1 MSKDKNY
8 YSFIITPGTTSKAR
22 RISIHKN
29 VIYTVGAIFCAAV
42 LLMAYGLVRL
52 TDHEALNWEYLSVKA
67 ENESLKKEND
77 VYQNSYA
84 KLKGQISY
92 IEDMSNELA
101 RQASMESPADVDQQ
115 VGTGGP
121 ETVAALDKAADQLE
135 REVRQIG
142 DRLRADMLRLASIP
156 AGFPV
161 NGYVTDGFGLRR
173 NPFSQRGARS
183 SRRSRYRGRFRHPR
197 KHDRRR
203 PRHLGRPSRG
213 LRQPRSRL
221 SQHRDHDALRPPVEN
236 NSRDGPA
243 PQARRPDRTRG
254 QHGPLDRPARSLR
267 DTRKR
272 SARRPRPLRPAAAP
286 LEITVAP
293 SSGLTLLDSIVQQEF
308 LPEAASPCLLD
319 TRFRQGIRCLVLIG
333 AHFLSVDGRR
343 IYLETLQNGFVRG
356 RQLRSNP
363 AHIRHS
369 IRLCRNHDYDVQ
381 AGGP

>member
-29 VIYTVGAIFCAAV
+29 VIHTVGATLCAAV
-42 LLMAYGLVRL
+42 LLMAYALVRL
-52 TDHEALNWEYLSVKA
+52 TGHEALNWEYLSVKA

-173 NPFSQRGARS
+173 NPFSQEGREVHEGLDIAVDFGTPVNTTADGLVVWAAPHAGYGNLVVVYHSNGITTRYGHLSRITVETGQRLKRGDQIGHAGSTGRS
-183 SRRSRYRGRFRHPR
+183 TGPHVHYEIRENDQPVDPGRYIQ
-197 KHDRRR
+197 
-203 PRHLGRPSRG
+203 
-213 LRQPRSRL
+213 QPR
-221 SQHRDHDALRPPVEN
+221 P
-236 NSRDGPA
+236 
-243 PQARRPDRTRG
+243 
-254 QHGPLDRPARSLR
+254 
-267 DTRKR
+267 
-272 SARRPRPLRPAAAP
+272 
-286 LEITVAP
+286 
-293 SSGLTLLDSIVQQEF
+293 
-308 LPEAASPCLLD
+308 
-319 TRFRQGIRCLVLIG
+319 
-333 AHFLSVDGRR
+333 
-343 IYLETLQNGFVRG
+343 
-356 RQLRSNP
+356 
-363 AHIRHS
+363 
-369 IRLCRNHDYDVQ
+369 
-381 AGGP
+381 

>member
-29 VIYTVGAIFCAAV
+29 VIYTVGALACAGV

-52 TDHEALNWEYLSVKA
+52 TGHEALNLKYLSVKS

-101 RQASMESPADVDQQ
+101 RQASMESPVDVDQQ

-156 AGFPV
+156 SGFPV

-173 NPFSQRGARS
+173 NPFSGDGREVHEGLDIAVDFGTPVNTTADGLVVWASPHAGYGNLVVVYHSNGITTRYGHLSRITVEMGQRVKRGDQIGHAGSTGRS
-183 SRRSRYRGRFRHPR
+183 TGPHVHYEIRENDQPVDPGRYVQ
-197 KHDRRR
+197 
-203 PRHLGRPSRG
+203 
-213 LRQPRSRL
+213 QPR
-221 SQHRDHDALRPPVEN
+221 P
-236 NSRDGPA
+236 
-243 PQARRPDRTRG
+243 
-254 QHGPLDRPARSLR
+254 
-267 DTRKR
+267 
-272 SARRPRPLRPAAAP
+272 
-286 LEITVAP
+286 
-293 SSGLTLLDSIVQQEF
+293 
-308 LPEAASPCLLD
+308 
-319 TRFRQGIRCLVLIG
+319 
-333 AHFLSVDGRR
+333 
-343 IYLETLQNGFVRG
+343 
-356 RQLRSNP
+356 
-363 AHIRHS
+363 
-369 IRLCRNHDYDVQ
+369 
-381 AGGP
+381 

>member
-29 VIYTVGAIFCAAV
+29 VIHTVGATLCAAV
-42 LLMAYGLVRL
+42 LLMAYALVRL
-52 TDHEALNWEYLSVKA
+52 TGHEALNWEYLSVKA

-101 RQASMESPADVDQQ
+101 RQASMENPADVDQQ

-173 NPFSQRGARS
+173 NPFSQEGREVHEGLDIAVDFGTPVNTTADGLVVWAAPHAGYGNLVVVYHSNGITTRYGHLSRITVETGQRLKRGDQIGHAGSTGRS
-183 SRRSRYRGRFRHPR
+183 TGPHVHYEIRENDQPVDPGRYIQ
-197 KHDRRR
+197 
-203 PRHLGRPSRG
+203 
-213 LRQPRSRL
+213 QPR
-221 SQHRDHDALRPPVEN
+221 P
-236 NSRDGPA
+236 
-243 PQARRPDRTRG
+243 
-254 QHGPLDRPARSLR
+254 
-267 DTRKR
+267 
-272 SARRPRPLRPAAAP
+272 
-286 LEITVAP
+286 
-293 SSGLTLLDSIVQQEF
+293 
-308 LPEAASPCLLD
+308 
-319 TRFRQGIRCLVLIG
+319 
-333 AHFLSVDGRR
+333 
-343 IYLETLQNGFVRG
+343 
-356 RQLRSNP
+356 
-363 AHIRHS
+363 
-369 IRLCRNHDYDVQ
+369 
-381 AGGP
+381 